1 MVGMLQVSW
10 ARPYAR
16 GGKDVI
22 NLPRPGPGQDL
33 KSSKAD
39 AQAGAFPVH
48 SQAGALHG
56 GPFHGS
62 LPPSAE
68 AVILV
73 ETCQGDNEGIQEL
86 LFIYFSIKKLH
97 E

>member
-1 MVGMLQVSW
+1 MFQSEAKEGQTICQRWERCDQSE
-10 ARPYAR
+10 
-16 GGKDVI
+16 
-22 NLPRPGPGQDL
+22 PGPGQDL

-39 AQAGAFPVH
+39 AQAGAFPV

-56 GPFHGS
+56 SPFHGS

-68 AVILV
+68 AVCM